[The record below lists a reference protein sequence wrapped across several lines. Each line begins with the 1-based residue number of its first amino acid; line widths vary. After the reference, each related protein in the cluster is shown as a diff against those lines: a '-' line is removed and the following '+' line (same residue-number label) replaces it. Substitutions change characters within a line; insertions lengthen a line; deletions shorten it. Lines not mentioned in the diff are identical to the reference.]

1 MKYIVEERDD
11 RFFCQS
17 LLILTGLGRGD
28 QILKTPR
35 GCPGRGE
42 GEGSVTEYLVNI
54 VVAGEMFEDKQ
65 CW

>member
-17 LLILTGLGRGD
+17 LLIFTGLGRGD
-28 QILKTPR
+28 QILKTPAR
-35 GCPGRGE
+35 GCPWE
-42 GEGSVTEYLVNI
+42 GGGSVTGYLVDV

>member
-1 MKYIVEERDD
+1 VKYIVEERDD

-28 QILKTPR
+28 QILKTPK
-35 GCPGRGE
+35 GCHGRG
-42 GEGSVTEYLVNI
+42 GGSSVTEYLVNVI
-54 VVAGEMFEDKQ
+54 VASEMFEDKQ